1 MVNAND
7 EMIEKAAAT
16 MSGWCAG
23 CGARLEREAHKTI
36 GLYVPDDGSGRG
48 LYLMCDPC
56 HNAVVTESEGYEKLL
71 ERVEQ
76 RVAAYAVI
84 GDTKGNA

>member
-16 MSGWCAG
+16 MSGWCGG
-23 CGARLEREAHKTI
+23 CGTRLERETHKTI
-36 GLYVPDDGSGRG
+36 GLYVPNGGGSRG
-48 LYLMCDPC
+48 LYLMCDSC
-56 HNAVVTESEGYEKLL
+56 QNAVVTESEGYEKLL
-71 ERVEQ
+71 ERIEQ
-76 RVAAYAVI
+76 RVAAYAAV